1 MKLRFHAG
9 TLRLRLS
16 QSEVARLAD
25 GGRVEETVTFAP
37 EQVFSYALETG
48 AATAVTASLGE
59 NRIRVAI
66 PAARAAS
73 WAGSDEIRIEES
85 GGHLRILIEKDFL
98 CAHPES
104 EEDWDAFPNPQ
115 AR

>member
-16 QSEVARLAD
+16 RSEVARLA
-25 GGRVEETVTFAP
+25 GGERVEETVTFAP
-37 EQVFSYALETG
+37 GQVLFYALETG
-48 AATAVTASLGE
+48 PVPTVTASLGE
-59 NRIRVAI
+59 NQIRVAI

-73 WAGSDEIRIEES
+73 WAGSDETGIEET
-85 GGHLRILIEKDFL
+85 GGHLRILIEKDFQ
-98 CAHPES
+98 CAHPQS

-115 AR
+115 V